1 MIAIICAVLSG
12 LGFYFSIGL
21 GEQWWLAWL
30 APIPILWL
38 AFKDTKGWTVFLLSW
53 AALGGSNIVRAYGAT
68 LPVFVLALGICGPAL
83 LFAVAVMPHV
93 EPIAHWDP
101 SSACSALPRVGP
113 RSIFCSRSIPL
124 VALCR
129 RPQPPK

>member
-1 MIAIICAVLSG
+1 MIAIICAALSG

-38 AFKDTKGWTVFLLSW
+38 AFEDTKGWTVFLLSW
-53 AALGGSNIVRAYGAT
+53 AACTLGGSNIIRAYGGT

-83 LFAVAVMPHV
+83 LFAVDSAVRFDRSDGR
-93 EPIAHWDP
+93 AHLG
-101 SSACSALPRVGP
+101 AE
-113 RSIFCSRSIPL
+113 
-124 VALCR
+124 R
-129 RPQPPK
+129 RRLR